1 MDIFLVRH
9 GEAAAG
15 WGQSSDP
22 GLSELGLRQAEEV
35 AEALLPRLSA
45 DTALLSSPLAR
56 ARETAIP
63 LAEALEKP
71 VVVEDVF
78 REVPAPVPLPQRQP
92 WLRDFMQQQWPGQPP
107 SLTQWRDRALTE
119 LLEQSQPAVVF
130 THFLLINAVVGRV
143 LRRPEILCFWPDN
156 GSITQLR
163 HSGDTLELVSLG
175 REMETV
181 VN

>member
-9 GEAAAG
+9 GEAAAA

-22 GLSELGLRQAEEV
+22 GLSELGVRQAEDA
-35 AEALLPRLSA
+35 AEALLPLLPA

-63 LAEALEKP
+63 LARALERP
-71 VVVEDVF
+71 VQVEEVF
-78 REVPAPVPLPQRQP
+78 REVPAPVPLSRRQA
-92 WLRDFMQQQWPGQPP
+92 WLREFMQQRWPGQPA
-107 SLTQWRDRALTE
+107 SLTLWRDRALTE
-119 LLEQSQPAVVF
+119 LLGQRQPAVVF
-130 THFLLINAVVGRV
+130 THFLLINAIVGSV
-143 LRRPEILCFWPDN
+143 LHRPEILCFLPDN
-156 GSITQLR
+156 GSITRLR
-163 HSGDTLELVSLG
+163 HNGKRLALVSLG

>member
-22 GLSELGLRQAEEV
+22 GLSELGVRQAEEV
-35 AEALLPRLSA
+35 AAALQPQLPGA
-45 DTALLSSPLAR
+45 TTLLSSPLAR

-63 LAEALEKP
+63 LAQALEKP
-71 VVVEDVF
+71 VLVEAAF
-78 REVPAPVPLPQRQP
+78 REVPAPVPLPQRQT
-92 WLRDFMQQQWPGQPP
+92 WLRGFMQQQWPGQPA
-107 SLTQWRDRALTE
+107 SLTRWRDRALGE
-119 LLEQSQPAVVF
+119 LLRLRQPAVVF
-130 THFLLINAVVGRV
+130 THFLLINAVVGSV
-143 LRRPEILCFWPDN
+143 LQRPEILCFWPDN
-156 GSITQLR
+156 GSITRLR
-163 HSGDTLELVSLG
+163 HTGATLELVSLG

>member
-22 GLSELGLRQAEEV
+22 GLSELGLRQAVEV
-35 AEALLPRLSA
+35 AESLLPRLSE

-63 LAEALEKP
+63 LAAALEKP
-71 VVVEDVF
+71 VLVEEVF
-78 REVPAPVPLPQRQP
+78 SEVPAPVPLQQRQS
-92 WLRDFMQQQWPGQPP
+92 WLREFMQQQWTAQPA
-107 SLTQWRDRALTE
+107 SLRQWRDSALSE
-119 LLEQSQPAVVF
+119 LLGQSQPAVVF
-130 THFLLINAVVGRV
+130 THFLLINAVVGGV
-143 LRRPEILCFWPDN
+143 LHRPDILCFWPDN

-163 HSGDTLELVSLG
+163 HTGDTLELISLG
-175 REMETV
+175 REMATV